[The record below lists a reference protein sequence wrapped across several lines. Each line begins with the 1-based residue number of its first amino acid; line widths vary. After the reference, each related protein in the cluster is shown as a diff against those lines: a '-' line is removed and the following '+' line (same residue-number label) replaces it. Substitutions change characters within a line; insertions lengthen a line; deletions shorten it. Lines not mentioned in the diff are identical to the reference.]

1 MRGSGEALYWQRT
14 GSLPQGGDRQV
25 MAMPSANV
33 AVTIPGAQMRV
44 AISACLLFAATLVSG
59 ADPPASK
66 EAPATD
72 AKPAPAAERTDADRF
87 FDAIVKLNVRA
98 VPDARSSATLGQE
111 REGSGIVIGE
121 NGLILTIGYLIVE
134 ADDVQ
139 IVDRRGRTLAARVVG
154 YDHAT
159 GLGLVRT
166 VVPLD
171 APPIPLGDSGKV
183 AERDP
188 VMIVNYAGEGDVTL
202 AYVVS
207 KRPFTGSWEYLLDT
221 AIYTSPPTA
230 NWSGAALVGRDLKL
244 VGVGSLI
251 VREATTDE
259 GGLPGNMFVPIDS
272 LKPILAD
279 LVKDGHRAGPARPWL
294 GVAADE
300 VLGRLVVARVSPD
313 GPGDKAGLRAGDI
326 ILGVGGD
333 GVRTQAEFYRKVWG
347 RGGAG
352 TDIPLRVL
360 QGIDV
365 RDVTVHSIDRV
376 EYFRPRTT
384 Y

>member
-1 MRGSGEALYWQRT
+1 MSLSSIARMSSTMRSSITLC
-14 GSLPQGGDRQV
+14 
-25 MAMPSANV
+25 
-33 AVTIPGAQMRV
+33 
-44 AISACLLFAATLVSG
+44 ACLLFASACVYA
-59 ADPPASK
+59 ADPPASDK
-66 EAPATD
+66 SAATR
-72 AKPAPAAERTDADRF
+72 AKQAPAADTVDADRF

-98 VPDARSSATLGQE
+98 VPDARSSTTLGQE
-111 REGSGIVIGE
+111 REGTGIVIGE

-134 ADDVQ
+134 AEDVQ

-171 APPIPLGDSGKV
+171 APPIPLGDSSKV

-188 VMIVNYAGEGDVTL
+188 VMIANYAGEGDVTL

-207 KRPFTGSWEYLLDT
+207 KRSFSGSWEYLLDS

-251 VREATTDE
+251 VREATTED

-279 LVKDGHRAGPARPWL
+279 LVQTGHRAGPARPWL

-333 GVRTQAEFYRKVWG
+333 GVRTQAEFYRNIWA

-352 TDIPLRVL
+352 TDITLRVL

>member
-1 MRGSGEALYWQRT
+1 MSPAASDAPTFAKLTRIAVCACMLY
-14 GSLPQGGDRQV
+14 L
-25 MAMPSANV
+25 AN
-33 AVTIPGAQMRV
+33 AVGAE
-44 AISACLLFAATLVSG
+44 
-59 ADPPASK
+59 PPAAAGSSPPPDTK
-66 EAPATD
+66 SAPGI
-72 AKPAPAAERTDADRF
+72 DRF
-87 FDAIVKLNVRA
+87 FDAIVKLTVRA
-98 VPDARSSATLGQE
+98 IPDARSSATLGAE
-111 REGSGIVIGE
+111 REGTGIVIDDS
-121 NGLILTIGYLIVE
+121 GLILTIGYLIVE

-139 IVDRRGRTLAARVVG
+139 IVDHRGRTLPGRVVG
-154 YDHAT
+154 YDHPT
-159 GLGLVRT
+159 GLGLVRAA
-166 VVPLD
+166 VPLD
-171 APPIPLGDSGKV
+171 APPLPLGESGKI

-188 VMIVNYAGEGDVTL
+188 VIIVNYGGEGEVTP

-221 AIYTSPPTA
+221 AIFTSPPTA
-230 NWSGAALVGRDLKL
+230 NWSGAALIGRDLKL
-244 VGVGSLI
+244 IGVGSLI
-251 VREATTDE
+251 VRDTTADE
-259 GGLPGNMFVPIDS
+259 SGLPGNMFVPIDS

-279 LVKDGHRAGPARPWL
+279 LVKNGQRAGPARPWL

-300 VLGRLVVARVSPD
+300 VQGRLVVARVSPD
-313 GPGDKAGLRAGDI
+313 GPGEKAGLRAGDI

-352 TDIPLRVL
+352 ADIPLRVL

-365 RDVTVHSIDRV
+365 HDVTVHSIDRV